1 MMPALSERIVVVT
14 GAARGLGRAIARRCV
29 DEGASVAILDILR
42 DEGEELCAELTRAG
56 NDVGFWHC
64 DITDSYTLSIA
75 AAGIKLRWGRLDGLV
90 NNAALATGLGGKPFE
105 TIDEKEWDQV
115 MAINAKG
122 TWLACRAFAPL
133 LRNSKSGSIVNLA
146 SDTAL
151 WGGDLFLH
159 YVASKGAII
168 SMTRSLAR
176 ELASDKISVN
186 AVAPGLTPTEGTAT
200 TSDRRRAQYREGQ
213 ILKREARC
221 EDVSATVC
229 FLLSPESAFVTGQVV
244 AVDGGMVML

>member
-1 MMPALSERIVVVT
+1 MTALSERIVAVT
-14 GAARGLGRAIARRCV
+14 GAARGLGRAITRRCV
-29 DEGASVAILDILR
+29 AGGASVAILDILR
-42 DEGEELCAELTRAG
+42 DEGEALCAELTSAG
-56 NDVGFWHC
+56 YDAGFWHC
-64 DITDSYTLSIA
+64 DITDANALSRA
-75 AAGIKLRWGRLDGLV
+75 AEGIRLRWGRLDGLV

-105 TIDEKEWDQV
+105 MIDEEEWDQV
-115 MAINAKG
+115 MAVNIRG
-122 TWLACRAFAPL
+122 TWLACRSFAPL
-133 LRNSKSGSIVNLA
+133 LRQSSGGSIVNLA

-151 WGGDLFLH
+151 WGADLFLH

-186 AVAPGLTPTEGTAT
+186 AVAPGLTPTEGTAH

-229 FLLSPESAFVTGQVV
+229 FLLSPEAAFVTGQVV

>member
-1 MMPALSERIVVVT
+1 MMTALTDRIIAVT
-14 GAARGLGRAIARRCV
+14 GAARGLGHAITKRCV
-29 DEGASVAILDILR
+29 SGGASVAILDILR
-42 DEGEELCAELTRAG
+42 EDGEALCAELTSAG
-56 NDVGFWHC
+56 HDVGFWHC
-64 DITDSYTLSIA
+64 DITDPSALSRTAEAIR
-75 AAGIKLRWGRLDGLV
+75 LRWGRLDGLV

-105 TIDEKEWDQV
+105 KIDENEWDQV
-115 MAINAKG
+115 MAINVKG
-122 TWLACRAFAPL
+122 TWLACRSFAPL
-133 LRNSKSGSIVNLA
+133 LRESKSGSIVNLA

-151 WGGDLFLH
+151 WGADLFLH

-176 ELASDKISVN
+176 ELASDRISVN
-186 AVAPGLTPTEGTAT
+186 AVAPGLTPTEGTAN

-213 ILKREARC
+213 MLKREARV

-229 FLLSPESAFVTGQVV
+229 FLISPEAAFVTGQVV